1 MKKVLTYGTYDLLH
15 YGHMELLRRAKE
27 LGDTLYVG
35 LSTDEFN
42 SSTNKDSYF
51 NFEQS
56 KQMLKGVKYVDF
68 IFEEND
74 WEQKARDIEQ
84 YDIDILVMGSDW
96 EGKFDYLSG
105 LCKVIYLPRTEGVS
119 STKIKEILQADQN
132 D

>member
-42 SSTNKDSYF
+42 SSKNKVSYF
-51 NFEQS
+51 NFEQR

-105 LCKVIYLPRTEGVS
+105 LCEVIYLPRTEGVS